1 MDVLP
6 GTVWYGTMV
15 TLPWVT
21 GMGHS
26 TDPPQGTMRAP
37 TLVRRRVARTS
48 RAQNPPRGAGA
59 TSGGAIVRPPLMS
72 AAPMLT
78 RTPGTVP
85 PILRSVAEL
94 YRNRND
100 HPVPSSTGRLVACA
114 GLDGTTA
121 AAVAAS
127 RATSDPT
134 ARRHP
139 KRNLMATSLTTRR

>member
-15 TLPWVT
+15 TSPWITGRVT
-21 GMGHS
+21 R
-26 TDPPQGTMRAP
+26 TDPPQVTRRAP
-37 TLVRRRVARTS
+37 TWVPPSVDTIS
-48 RAQNPPRGAGA
+48 PAQKPSPGAV
-59 TSGGAIVRPPLMS
+59 SISSGAIVRSPLMS
-72 AAPMLT
+72 SAPMLT

-134 ARRHP
+134 A
-139 KRNLMATSLTTRR
+139 